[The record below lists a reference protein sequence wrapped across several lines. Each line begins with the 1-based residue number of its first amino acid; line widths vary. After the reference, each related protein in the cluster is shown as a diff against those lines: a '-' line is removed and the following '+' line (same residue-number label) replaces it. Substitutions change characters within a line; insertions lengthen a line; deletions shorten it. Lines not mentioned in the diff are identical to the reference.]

1 MTFGSLT
8 VVNGWVA
15 SLVPR
20 GGVAWSMS
28 VFAVCV
34 IEAGNSKG
42 LEKTS
47 ENGRARK
54 LFQKLAIFYGVLLGR
69 FFVEAVFA
77 GVRPFNLA

>member
-34 IEAGNSKG
+34 IEAGNSKVWKKLVKTVG
-42 LEKTS
+42 LENCFKNS
-47 ENGRARK
+47 P
-54 LFQKLAIFYGVLLGR
+54 FFYGVLLGR